1 MAISNDMGTSPAT
14 IQDACRYQ
22 PQ

>member
-1 MAISNDMGTSPAT
+1 MTISNNMGTPPAT